1 MNRNTRQSIFSDQC
15 ANCMHAKMCECV
27 GHCNNGCSVRKN
39 HKSGRFW
46 QCPCKMKPTRAE
58 RKSGKC
64 VNFMLH
70 EVVEIPKDSLLF
82 SQLVSTSSPESII
95 WGVKNG
101 IVRVTEDDYM
111 MGTLYSNAD
120 CAQYKERESKE

>member
-15 ANCMHAKMCECV
+15 ANCMHAKMCERV

-46 QCPCKMKPTRAE
+46 QCPCQMKPTREE

-64 VNFMLH
+64 ANFMLH
-70 EVVEIPKDSLLF
+70 EVVEIPKDHRLF
-82 SQLVSTSSPESII
+82 EQTTRSCGSVV
-95 WGVKNG
+95 WGVQNG

-111 MGTLYSNAD
+111 VGALHTNAD
-120 CAQYKERESKE
+120 YAQYREEENKE

>member
-15 ANCMHAKMCECV
+15 ANCMHAKMCERV

-46 QCPCKMKPTRAE
+46 QCPCQMKPTREE
-58 RKSGKC
+58 RESGKC
-64 VNFMLH
+64 ANFMLH
-70 EVVEIPKDSLLF
+70 EVVEIPKEVWDRCPSVKGVK
-82 SQLVSTSSPESII
+82 SVV
-95 WGVKNG
+95 WGVKND

-111 MGTLYSNAD
+111 VGTLQPNAD
-120 CAQYKERESKE
+120 YAQHKGEANKE

>member
-1 MNRNTRQSIFSDQC
+1 MNRNTRQGIFSDQC
-15 ANCMHAKMCECV
+15 ANCMHAKMCERV

-64 VNFMLH
+64 ANFMLH
-70 EVVEIPKDSLLF
+70 EVVEIPKEF
-82 SQLVSTSSPESII
+82 WNNRTSANCLQSVI
-95 WGVKNG
+95 WGVQND

-111 MGTLYSNAD
+111 FGILQPNAD
-120 CAQYKERESKE
+120 YAQHKEGESKE

>member
-1 MNRNTRQSIFSDQC
+1 MNRNTRQSVFSDQC
-15 ANCMHAKMCECV
+15 ANCMHAKMCERV
-27 GHCNNGCSVRKN
+27 GHCNNGCMVRKN

-64 VNFMLH
+64 ANFMLH
-70 EVVEIPKDSLLF
+70 EVVEIPEVPKEIWDLCPSVKGVK
-82 SQLVSTSSPESII
+82 SVV
-95 WGVKNG
+95 WGVKND

-111 MGTLYSNAD
+111 IGTLHPNAD
-120 CAQYKERESKE
+120 YVQ

>member
-1 MNRNTRQSIFSDQC
+1 MNRNARQNIFSDQC
-15 ANCMHAKMCECV
+15 ANCIHAKMCERV

-64 VNFMLH
+64 ANFMLH
-70 EVVEIPKDSLLF
+70 EIVEIPKEAWNNCASANCF
-82 SQLVSTSSPESII
+82 SKRRL
-95 WGVKNG
+95 GRAK
-101 IVRVTEDDYM
+101 
-111 MGTLYSNAD
+111 
-120 CAQYKERESKE
+120 